1 MKPAA
6 LQGGVG
12 EGDNGAAFSCSA
24 ACCWRCV
31 RSIAQSVDG
40 TTYWTG
46 GQANISVVAA
56 LRNCCVSDCL
66 NTQGAFDVGPAA
78 DKRHQPLQ
86 EGAIAEYHGIYT
98 MQCSTITLE
107 VAPYVSM
114 ICHFNGHLCGFMR

>member
-1 MKPAA
+1 M
-6 LQGGVG
+6 
-12 EGDNGAAFSCSA
+12 
-24 ACCWRCV
+24 

-56 LRNCCVSDCL
+56 LRDCCVSDCL

-86 EGAIAEYHGIYT
+86 EGAIAEPHGTYT

-107 VAPYVSM
+107 IAPYVSI
-114 ICHFNGHLCGFMR
+114 ICHCNGHSAVSCGEKGDEGYMLGIIGLSKQEKAK

>member
-1 MKPAA
+1 M
-6 LQGGVG
+6 
-12 EGDNGAAFSCSA
+12 
-24 ACCWRCV
+24 
-31 RSIAQSVDG
+31 RSIAQQHVDG

-56 LRNCCVSDCL
+56 LRDCCVSDCF

-86 EGAIAEYHGIYT
+86 EGAIAEYHGRHT

-107 VAPYVSM
+107 IAPRAS
-114 ICHFNGHLCGFMR
+114 ITGHRNGNLCGSPCGEKGDEGFQLDIVGLSKQWVVK